1 MISAR
6 LKRRALTAVVS
17 CLPRA
22 AARRAYHWIRG
33 RAAARRL
40 RSADVA
46 FVSPAKAGRTWL
58 RVMLSRVYQQRYGLP
73 PNLLINQDNMKRM
86 DGRIPACFLTHD
98 NHIGHY
104 LGSFDPA
111 VCYSGKKVVLL
122 VREPRDGAVSM
133 FFQWTYRMD
142 PLKKMMST
150 WEKQNSSMFDFV
162 CNNSI
167 HRRIDFLNRW
177 AAALPKMPDVLVVRY
192 EDLRSDTAAWLTKIL
207 AFIGTPASE
216 AEVMDAV
223 AYASFEQM
231 RAREAAND
239 QESLRSLRPG
249 QRENPE
255 SFKTRRGK
263 VGGYREYFT
272 SDELAQIDGIVAT
285 KLLPGLGYTD
295 DEAPRIPSGGNVVSG
310 RPKPLSKAVR

>member
-6 LKRRALTAVVS
+6 LKRRALTAIVS

-22 AARRAYHWIRG
+22 AARRAYHWVRG
-33 RAAARRL
+33 RAAARQL

-46 FVSPAKAGRTWL
+46 FVSPTKAGRTWL
-58 RVMLSRVYQQRYGLP
+58 RVMLSRVFQRRYSLSP
-73 PNLLINQDNMKRM
+73 DLLIKQDNMKRM
-86 DGRIPACFLTHD
+86 NRQIPDCFFTHD

-111 VCYSGKKVVLL
+111 VCYAGKKVVLL
-122 VREPRDGAVSM
+122 VREPRDGAASM
-133 FFQWTYRMD
+133 FFQWTHRMD
-142 PLKKMMST
+142 PAKKAMTS
-150 WEKQNSSMFDFV
+150 WGKQDESMFDFV
-162 CNNSI
+162 YNKSI
-167 HRRIDFLNRW
+167 HGRIRFLNRW
-177 AAALPKMPDVLVVRY
+177 AAALPKMSDVLVVRY
-192 EDLRSDTAAWLTKIL
+192 EDLRSDTATWLAKIF
-207 AFIGTPASE
+207 AFMGTTASE
-216 AEVMDAV
+216 AEVMDAI

-239 QESLRSLRPG
+239 QKSLRSLRPG

-272 SDELAQIDGIVAT
+272 SDELAKLDAIVAA
-285 KLLPGLGYTD
+285 KLLPGFGYTD
-295 DEAPRIPSGGNVVSG
+295 DEVPRIPAAGSADPGSP
-310 RPKPLSKAVR
+310 RPLSKAT